1 MLVSAA
7 PYWRELGVSAE
18 VIATGSEPGPY
29 AQDMERGGYRV
40 HHVPVGRSPGDF
52 LRFWRFLR
60 GSGFDLVHQH
70 AEGRG
75 YWLSLT
81 ARAAAMPVVRTVHN
95 NFPFAGNL
103 RTRRR
108 LQRRHLRG
116 LGVQFVAVAPGVRDN
131 ERQLL
136 GNPCELIWNWLDL
149 PRFARID
156 PAERREARERLEIA
170 PGTTVIASVGNCSAI
185 KNHAAIL
192 GALAALAPR
201 HALLYLHAGVEDAAA
216 SEREQARAL
225 GLDRNVRFLGWQREV
240 RPVLAAAD
248 LFLMPSR
255 FEGLGN
261 AAIEALALGLPAL
274 LADTPGLRD
283 LRDHFPSIRY
293 CPPTPEGVVA
303 ALESALTAA
312 AAGGVAL
319 PSAQLDEQVSTCRAL
334 FAPERGAREY
344 AQLYRR
350 VCGSGSR

>member
-108 LQRRHLRG
+108 LQRRHVAAWEFNSSPSRRG
-116 LGVQFVAVAPGVRDN
+116 CGTTSASCSAILASSFGTGST
-131 ERQLL
+131 
-136 GNPCELIWNWLDL
+136 L

-170 PGTTVIASVGNCSAI
+170 PGTTVIAGASATARPSRPRGDTRCAGSAR
-185 KNHAAIL
+185 AA
-192 GALAALAPR
+192 P
-201 HALLYLHAGVEDAAA
+201 ALLYLHAGVEDAAA

-225 GLDRNVRFLGWQREV
+225 GLDRNVRSWV
-240 RPVLAAAD
+240 AARGATGAGRGGP
-248 LFLMPSR
+248 LCRAGSS
-255 FEGLGN
+255 LGN